1 MHIQYISNP
10 SLICSTNVN
19 IPCASG
25 TKGNGC
31 HTTWKWAC
39 LVFLKHFPSIFFYPL
54 SLVSSCTTVSA
65 EMSLLMY
72 CCLIYKLILLSSESE
87 NGKMGTC
94 HRSAL
99 WNTLETS
106 IYSNTRCSDN
116 DSLLL
121 PAATP
126 HYSCLFFFF
135 PHLAL
140 YMQICFFTASKSAF
154 YLRTSQF
161 LCLHCTTST
170 VCMMI
175 A

>member
-87 NGKMGTC
+87 NGKMGTR

-126 HYSCLFFFF
+126 HYSCLFFFPIWLF
-135 PHLAL
+135 TCRFVSSLLPNLHFTWGLLNFYGFIVQLAL
-140 YMQICFFTASKSAF
+140 YAWW
-154 YLRTSQF
+154 
-161 LCLHCTTST
+161 
-170 VCMMI
+170 
-175 A
+175 